1 MTIKVYN
8 TSGAPSLSV
17 HIALREA
24 GLSFD
29 LASVEQPDGARK
41 RERDYWSINPEG
53 YLPPPLLDAAR
64 HLADRAAVARSAACS
79 NASNEASRPARPFE
93 RLRWVATGLQK
104 ALGPSIV

>member
-1 MTIKVYN
+1 MRRSRSRN

-53 YLPPPLLDAAR
+53 YLPPPLLDAAQ
-64 HLADRAAVARSAACS
+64 HLVRSGRRRAQRGVPKRI
-79 NASNEASRPARPFE
+79 E
-93 RLRWVATGLQK
+93 
-104 ALGPSIV
+104 